1 MINPDELFAL
11 LIVIVIVAGVVFA
24 RRRGTAAGAA
34 QETEGDRLRDE
45 LQQLRERVQ
54 VLERVVTDTH
64 PAAELDRRIER
75 LRDQ

>member
-24 RRRGTAAGAA
+24 RRRGTSAVAA

-45 LQQLRERVQ
+45 VRQLRERVQ
-54 VLERVVTDTH
+54 VLERVVIDTH
-64 PAAELDRRIER
+64 PAADLDRRIER